1 MLHPVAWLSRV
12 VPRKVSENKHVGRCP
27 KLLRENKDQINAV
40 IDNNYVPPFIQLL
53 ANLIFVK
60 RPHGLFQ
67 IPRQEGMPIRSNSW
81 CNRVASS
88 SHRKCKTD
96 AKTTHVRSLP
106 FIQYLLLYVAQSSS
120 LSEQPLPKFVPPHL
134 CPFQLVP
141 VCQYHAGG
149 SHCH

>member
-1 MLHPVAWLSRV
+1 MLHPVSWLSVV
-12 VPRKVSENKHVGRCP
+12 VPRKVSEKKHVGRCP

-67 IPRQEGMPIRSNSW
+67 LPRQEGMPIRSNSW

-88 SHRKCKTD
+88 SHRKYKTD

-106 FIQYLLLYVAQSSS
+106 FIQYLLFYGNFLW
-120 LSEQPLPKFVPPHL
+120 L
-134 CPFQLVP
+134 
-141 VCQYHAGG
+141 G
-149 SHCH
+149 SK